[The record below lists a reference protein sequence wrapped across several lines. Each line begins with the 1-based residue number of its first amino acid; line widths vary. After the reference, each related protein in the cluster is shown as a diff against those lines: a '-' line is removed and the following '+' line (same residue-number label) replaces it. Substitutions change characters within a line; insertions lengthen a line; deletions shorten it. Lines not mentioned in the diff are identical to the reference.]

1 MLPGG
6 GASYS
11 YAQRAVKQ
19 LMNTL
24 KDDELTGAQIIYQTL
39 ERPLWQI
46 ASNAGLASE
55 EIVSAQKE
63 KKYPIGFDAKKE
75 HFVDMYERGIVDPLN
90 VSKSAIEYA
99 VSVATT
105 LLTAE
110 AINIIVKGSETMP
123 TE

>member
-1 MLPGG
+1 M
-6 GASYS
+6 
-11 YAQRAVKQ
+11 
-19 LMNTL
+19 
-24 KDDELTGAQIIYQTL
+24 
-39 ERPLWQI
+39 
-46 ASNAGLASE
+46 
-55 EIVSAQKE
+55 QKE

-75 HFVDMYERGIVDPLN
+75 HFVDMYEGGIVDPLN

-110 AINIIVKGSETMP
+110 AVNIIVKGSETMP